1 MICANSFGR
10 FEPNKSEEEPLEWNL
25 SQEGRRL
32 MAAATQIQNITPG
45 EAAAQVQHSLAM
57 EDLEMT
63 PQGKADMED
72 AVEGRITPDELVE
85 RTRARYGLD

>member
-1 MICANSFGR
+1 MSRRARALRVCRGLATSEVFVGRHLGLPPVPSF
-10 FEPNKSEEEPLEWNL
+10 L
-25 SQEGRRL
+25 SRARL
-32 MAAATQIQNITPG
+32 YPTTQRHGGQRY
-45 EAAAQVQHSLAM
+45 SLAM

>member
-1 MICANSFGR
+1 MY
-10 FEPNKSEEEPLEWNL
+10 PT
-25 SQEGRRL
+25 
-32 MAAATQIQNITPG
+32 TQRHGGQRY
-45 EAAAQVQHSLAM
+45 SLAM

-63 PQGKADMED
+63 PQGNADMED